1 MHIGAQSTLNDDS
14 HPDTTSREDDGESV
28 TDVASQ
34 QTAISDG
41 RGWHHPVVVSTPRG
55 IRLPATSSRKPPL
68 AIMSTV
74 EQQLDDL
81 QATITSE
88 LPNDISVSS
97 VKYEGPE
104 LVIYTR
110 DPKKFARKGDLVRKL
125 ASKLRKRI
133 TIRPDPGVLSP
144 PTEARAEIESVIPEE
159 AGVTDLDFHVDTG
172 EVVIEAEKPGMVIG
186 RHGSTLRE
194 ITKSVGWTPEV
205 VRTPPIESS
214 TVSNVRNFLKQERD
228 DRRNILERVGRQI
241 HREEMSDD
249 EWVRI
254 TTLGCCREVGR
265 AAFILST
272 PETRILID
280 CGDKPGADGEVPYL
294 QVPEALGAGAQ
305 TIDAV
310 VLTHAHLD
318 HSAFIPLLFKYGY
331 DGPIYCTEP
340 TRDLMGLLTLDYLDV
355 AAKEGRTPPYES
367 EMVREAIKHCIPLE
381 YGDVTD
387 IAPDVKL
394 TFHNAGHILGSA
406 VSHFH
411 IGDGLYNVCFSGD
424 IHYKDTRLFNG
435 ATNDFPRVETLV
447 LESTYGGRNDYQ
459 TDQEDSERKLKEVIK
474 QTADRGGK
482 VVIPAFAVG
491 RSQEIMLVIE
501 EAMRNGDI
509 PEMPVHLDGMI
520 WEATAIHTTYPEYL
534 RDDLRDRIF
543 HDDEN
548 PFLAEQFN
556 HIDEGEDEREEVA
569 SGGPC
574 IVLSTSGMV
583 TGGPIMSWLSHV
595 GPDPDS
601 TLLFV
606 GYQAQGTLG
615 RRIQN
620 GWDEIPT
627 SEVGSRGRNGNG
639 GGRGTLQLNMHVETV
654 DGFSGHADRAGLENF
669 VRTMN
674 PRPEKVLCVHGDER
688 STQDLSSALY
698 HEFNMRTFAP
708 KNLET
713 FRFR

>member
-1 MHIGAQSTLNDDS
+1 MSRVDDRLEEI
-14 HPDTTSREDDGESV
+14 RESI
-28 TDVASQ
+28 TDEV
-34 QTAISDG
+34 
-41 RGWHHPVVVSTPRG
+41 
-55 IRLPATSSRKPPL
+55 
-68 AIMSTV
+68 
-74 EQQLDDL
+74 
-81 QATITSE
+81 
-88 LPNDISVSS
+88 PNDITITEVT
-97 VKYEGPE
+97 YEGPE

-110 DPKKFARKGDLVRKL
+110 NPRTFAENGDLVRTL

-133 TIRPDPGVLSP
+133 TVRPDPDVLSP
-144 PTEARAEIESVIPEE
+144 PTEAREEILAVIPEDAE
-159 AGVTDLDFHVDTG
+159 VTDLDFHADTG
-172 EVVIEAEKPGMVIG
+172 EVVIEATKPGMVIG

-194 ITKSVGWTPEV
+194 ITQKVGWTPEV
-205 VRTPPIESS
+205 VRTPPIESA
-214 TVSNVRNFLKQERD
+214 TVDNVRNFLKQERE
-228 DRRNILERVGRQI
+228 DRRDILERIGRQI
-241 HREEMSDD
+241 HREEMADD

-272 PETRILID
+272 PETRVLID
-280 CGDKPGADGEVPYL
+280 CGDKPGAEGEVPYL
-294 QVPEALGAGAQ
+294 QVPEALGSGANSL
-305 TIDAV
+305 DAV

-318 HSAFIPLLFKYGY
+318 HSALIPLLFKYGY

-355 AAKEGRTPPYES
+355 AAKEGRAPPYES
-367 EMVREAIKHCIPLE
+367 AQVREAIKHSITLE

-387 IAPDVKL
+387 IAPDIKL

-411 IGDGLYNVCFSGD
+411 IGDGLYNVAFSGD
-424 IHYKDTRLFNG
+424 IHYEDTRLFNG
-435 ATNDFPRVETLV
+435 AVNDFPRVETLV

-459 TDQEDSERKLKEVIK
+459 TDQEDSERKLKKIIRE
-474 QTADRGGK
+474 TTTEGGK
-482 VVIPAFAVG
+482 VLIPAFAVG
-491 RSQEIMLVIE
+491 RSQEIMLVLE

-509 PEMPVHLDGMI
+509 PTVPVHLDGMI
-520 WEATAIHTTYPEYL
+520 WEATAIHSTYPEYL

-543 HDDEN
+543 HEDKN

-556 HIDEGEDEREEVA
+556 HIDGGEEERQDVTD
-569 SGGPC
+569 GGPC
-574 IVLSTSGMV
+574 IILSTSGMV
-583 TGGPIMSWLSHV
+583 EGGPIMSWLEHL
-595 GPDPDS
+595 GTDAES
-601 TLLFV
+601 TMAFV

-620 GWDEIPT
+620 GWDEIP
-627 SEVGSRGRNGNG
+627 VGNG
-639 GGRGTLQLNMHVETV
+639 GRGRGNTLNLEMNVETV
-654 DGFSGHADRAGLENF
+654 DGFSGHADRQGLENF

-674 PRPEKVLCVHGDER
+674 PRPEKVLCVHGDES

-713 FRFR
+713 FRFV

>member
-1 MHIGAQSTLNDDS
+1 MS
-14 HPDTTSREDDGESV
+14 SV
-28 TDVASQ
+28 D
-34 QTAISDG
+34 
-41 RGWHHPVVVSTPRG
+41 
-55 IRLPATSSRKPPL
+55 
-68 AIMSTV
+68 
-74 EQQLDDL
+74 QQLEEL
-81 QATITSE
+81 RAEITSE
-88 LPNDISVSS
+88 IPNDISVSA

-104 LVIYTR
+104 LVVYTR
-110 DPKKFARKGDLVRKL
+110 DPKKFAQQGDLIRKL

-133 TIRPDPGVLSP
+133 TVRPDPDVLSP
-144 PTEARAEIESVIPEE
+144 PESAREKVMNVIPEE
-159 AGVTDLDFHVDTG
+159 AGVTDLDFHADTG
-172 EVVIEAEKPGMVIG
+172 EVVIEAQKPGMVIG

-194 ITKSVGWTPEV
+194 ITQQVGWTPEV

-214 TVSNVRNFLKQERD
+214 TVSNVRNFLKQEREE
-228 DRRNILERVGRQI
+228 RRDILERVGRQI
-241 HREEMSDD
+241 HREEMSND

-265 AAFILST
+265 ASFILST

-280 CGDKPGADGEVPYL
+280 CGDKPGAEDEVPYL
-294 QVPEALGAGAQ
+294 HVPEATPLNS
-305 TIDAV
+305 IDAV

-318 HSAFIPLLFKYGY
+318 HSALVPLLYKYGY
-331 DGPIYCTEP
+331 DGPIYTTEP
-340 TRDLMGLLTLDYLDV
+340 SRDLMGLLTLDYLDV

-367 EMVREAIKHCIPLE
+367 EMVREAIKHTIPLE

-411 IGDGLYNVCFSGD
+411 IGDGLYNVAFSGD
-424 IHYKDTRLFNG
+424 IHYQDTRLFNG
-435 ATNDFPRVETLV
+435 AVNDFPRVETLV
-447 LESTYGGRNDYQ
+447 MESTYGGRNDYQ
-459 TDQEDSERKLKEVIK
+459 TDQEDSEQKLIDVINK
-474 QTADRGGK
+474 THDKGGK
-482 VVIPAFAVG
+482 VLIPAFAVG
-491 RSQEIMLVIE
+491 RSQEIMLVLE

-543 HDDEN
+543 HEDEN
-548 PFLAEQFN
+548 PFLAEEFN
-556 HIDEGEDEREEVA
+556 HIDGGEDERQDVA
-569 SGGPC
+569 DGGPC
-574 IVLSTSGMV
+574 IILSTSGMV
-583 TGGPIMSWLSHV
+583 TGGPIMSWLRHIGSDEKSRLV
-595 GPDPDS
+595 
-601 TLLFV
+601 FV

-620 GWDEIPT
+620 GWDEIP
-627 SEVGSRGRNGNG
+627 VNGRNG
-639 GGRGTLQLNMHVETV
+639 GGRSDTMKMKMDVETV
-654 DGFSGHADRAGLENF
+654 DGFSGHADRQGLMDF

-674 PRPEKVLCVHGDER
+674 PRPEKVLCVHGDE
-688 STQDLSSALY
+688 SSVQDLSSALY

-713 FRFR
+713 FRFK

>member
-1 MHIGAQSTLNDDS
+1 MSQVDTQLEELKSEIEEEVPSTIS
-14 HPDTTSREDDGESV
+14 I
-28 TDVASQ
+28 TD
-34 QTAISDG
+34 
-41 RGWHHPVVVSTPRG
+41 
-55 IRLPATSSRKPPL
+55 
-68 AIMSTV
+68 
-74 EQQLDDL
+74 
-81 QATITSE
+81 
-88 LPNDISVSS
+88 

-104 LVIYTR
+104 LVVYTR
-110 DPKKFARKGDLVRKL
+110 DPKEFAGDGNLVRNL

-133 TIRPDPGVLSP
+133 TVRPDPEVLSSP
-144 PTEARAEIESVIPEE
+144 ETARQNVLDVIPEE
-159 AGVTDLDFHVDTG
+159 AGVSELDFHEDTG

-194 ITKSVGWTPEV
+194 ITQKVGWTPEV

-228 DRRNILERVGRQI
+228 ERRDILERVGRQI
-241 HREEMSDD
+241 HREEMGR
-249 EWVRI
+249 EQWVRI

-265 AAFILST
+265 AAFILNT
-272 PETRILID
+272 AETRVLVD
-280 CGDKPGADGEVPYL
+280 CGDKPGAEGEVPYL

-305 TIDAV
+305 NLDAV

-318 HSAFIPLLFKYGY
+318 HSALIPLLFKYGY

-355 AAKEGRTPPYES
+355 ASKEGRTPPYES
-367 EMVREAIKHCIPLE
+367 EQVREAIKHCIPLE

-387 IAPDVKL
+387 IAPDLKL

-424 IHYKDTRLFNG
+424 IHYEDTRLFNG
-435 ATNDFPRVETLV
+435 AVNDFPRVETLV
-447 LESTYGGRNDYQ
+447 MESTYGGRNDYQ
-459 TDQEDSERKLKEVIK
+459 TDQADSENALVEAINEVH
-474 QTADRGGK
+474 DDGGK
-482 VVIPAFAVG
+482 VLIPAFAVG

-501 EAMRNGDI
+501 EAMRSGKI

-548 PFLAEQFN
+548 PFLADQFN
-556 HIDEGEDEREEVA
+556 HIDGGEDERQEVVD
-569 SGGPC
+569 GGPA
-574 IVLSTSGMV
+574 IILSTSGMV
-583 TGGPIMSWLSHV
+583 TGGPIMSWLRHLGS
-595 GPDPDS
+595 DEDS
-601 TLLFV
+601 QLTFV

-620 GWDEIPT
+620 GWDEIPVSGFGNDRSGRT
-627 SEVGSRGRNGNG
+627 S
-639 GGRGTLQLNMHVETV
+639 TLTLEMGVQTV
-654 DGFSGHADRAGLENF
+654 DGFSGHADREGLMNF
-669 VRTMN
+669 VRNMS
-674 PRPEKVLCVHGDER
+674 PRPEKVLCVHGDE
-688 STQDLSSALY
+688 SSVQDFSSALY

-713 FRFR
+713 FRFK

>member
-1 MHIGAQSTLNDDS
+1 
-14 HPDTTSREDDGESV
+14 
-28 TDVASQ
+28 
-34 QTAISDG
+34 
-41 RGWHHPVVVSTPRG
+41 
-55 IRLPATSSRKPPL
+55 
-68 AIMSTV
+68 MSTV
-74 EQQLDDL
+74 EQQLDEL
-81 QATITSE
+81 KATITDE
-88 LPNDISVSS
+88 LPGDVSISS

-104 LVIYTR
+104 LVVYTR
-110 DPKKFARKGDLVRKL
+110 DPKAFAEQGDLVRKL

-133 TIRPDPGVLSP
+133 TIRPDPSVLSRP
-144 PTEARAEIESVIPEE
+144 DTARAEIMEVIPEE

-172 EVVIEAEKPGMVIG
+172 EVIIEAQKPGMVIG

-194 ITKSVGWTPEV
+194 ITKTVGWTPEV

-228 DRRNILERVGRQI
+228 ERRDILERVGRQI

-265 AAFILST
+265 ASFILST

-280 CGDKPGADGEVPYL
+280 CGDKPGAEGEVPYL
-294 QVPEALGAGAQ
+294 HVPEALGSGPQ
-305 TIDAV
+305 TLDAV

-318 HSAFIPLLFKYGY
+318 HSALIPLLFKYGY

-367 EMVREAIKHCIPLE
+367 EMVREAIKHTIPLE
-381 YGDVTD
+381 YSDVTD

-394 TFHNAGHILGSA
+394 TYHNAGHILGSA

-411 IGDGLYNVCFSGD
+411 IGDGLYNVAFSGD
-424 IHYKDTRLFNG
+424 IHYEDTRLFNG

-459 TDQEDSERKLKEVIK
+459 TDQKDSEEKLIEIINETHD
-474 QTADRGGK
+474 QGGK
-482 VVIPAFAVG
+482 VLIPAFAVG
-491 RSQEIMLVIE
+491 RSQEIMLVLE
-501 EAMRNGDI
+501 KAMREGEI
-509 PEMPVHLDGMI
+509 PSMPVHLDGMI

-543 HDDEN
+543 HEDEN
-548 PFLAEQFN
+548 PFLAEEFN
-556 HIDEGEDEREEVA
+556 HIDAGEEERQEVA
-569 SGGPC
+569 DGGPA
-574 IVLSTSGMV
+574 IILSTSGMI
-583 TGGPIMSWLSHV
+583 TGGPIMSWLGHI

-601 TLLFV
+601 NLVFV

-620 GWDEIPT
+620 GWDEIPMND
-627 SEVGSRGRNGNG
+627 RNGNG
-639 GGRGTLQLNMHVETV
+639 GRGTLSLNMGVKTV
-654 DGFSGHADRAGLENF
+654 DGFSGHADRAGLMNF
-669 VRTMN
+669 VKTMN

-713 FRFR
+713 FRFL

>member
-1 MHIGAQSTLNDDS
+1 MSTVDQQLEELQDQITNEIP
-14 HPDTTSREDDGESV
+14 PDISV
-28 TDVASQ
+28 TD
-34 QTAISDG
+34 
-41 RGWHHPVVVSTPRG
+41 
-55 IRLPATSSRKPPL
+55 
-68 AIMSTV
+68 
-74 EQQLDDL
+74 
-81 QATITSE
+81 
-88 LPNDISVSS
+88 

-104 LVIYTR
+104 LVVYTR
-110 DPKKFARKGDLVRKL
+110 DPKQFAQDGDLVRRL

-133 TIRPDPGVLSP
+133 TVRPDPAVLSRP
-144 PTEARAEIESVIPEE
+144 ETAREKILNVIPDD
-159 AGVTDLDFHVDTG
+159 AGVTDLDFHEDTG

-194 ITKSVGWTPEV
+194 IPEAAGWTPEV

-214 TVSNVRNFLKQERD
+214 TVSNVRNFLKSERD
-228 DRRNILERVGRQI
+228 DRRDILEKVGRQI

-249 EWVRI
+249 EYVRI

-265 AAFILST
+265 ASFILST
-272 PETRILID
+272 PETRILVD
-280 CGDKPGADGEVPYL
+280 CGDKPGSEDEVPYL
-294 QVPEALGAGAQ
+294 QVQEALGAGANS
-305 TIDAV
+305 IDAV

-331 DGPIYCTEP
+331 DGPIYTTEP

-355 AAKEGRTPPYES
+355 AAKEGRTPPYDS

-411 IGDGLYNVCFSGD
+411 IGDGLYNVAFSGD
-424 IHYKDTRLFNG
+424 IHYDDTRLFNG
-435 ATNDFPRVETLV
+435 AVNDFPRVETLV

-459 TDQEDSERKLKEVIK
+459 TDQEDSEEKLKRVINE
-474 QTADRGGK
+474 TYEDGGK
-482 VVIPAFAVG
+482 VLIPAFAVG
-491 RSQEIMLVIE
+491 RSQEMMLVLE
-501 EAMRNGDI
+501 EAMREGDI
-509 PEMPVHLDGMI
+509 PEMPIHLDGMI

-543 HDDEN
+543 HEDEN
-548 PFLAEQFN
+548 PFLAPQFN
-556 HIDEGEDEREEVA
+556 HIDGGEEERQEVA
-569 SGGPC
+569 DGEEC
-574 IVLSTSGMV
+574 IILSTSGMV
-583 TGGPIMSWLSHV
+583 EGGPIMSWIQHI
-595 GPDPDS
+595 GPDPNS
-601 TLLFV
+601 TMTFV

-615 RRIQN
+615 RRIQS
-620 GWDEIPT
+620 GWDEIPMPD
-627 SEVGSRGRNGNG
+627 SRGS
-639 GGRGTLQLNMHVETV
+639 GRTERLQLEMDTETV
-654 DGFSGHADRAGLENF
+654 DGFSGHADRQGLEDF

-674 PRPEKVLCVHGDER
+674 PRPEKVLCVHGDES

-698 HEFNMRTFAP
+698 HDYNMRTFAP

-713 FRFR
+713 FRFV

>member
-1 MHIGAQSTLNDDS
+1 MRS
-14 HPDTTSREDDGESV
+14 E
-28 TDVASQ
+28 
-34 QTAISDG
+34 
-41 RGWHHPVVVSTPRG
+41 
-55 IRLPATSSRKPPL
+55 
-68 AIMSTV
+68 V
-74 EQQLDDL
+74 EQEVPGDI
-81 QATITSE
+81 TITE
-88 LPNDISVSS
+88 VT
-97 VKYEGPE
+97 YEGPE

-110 DPKKFARKGDLVRKL
+110 DPKKFAQDGDLVRRL

-133 TIRPDPGVLSP
+133 TVRPDPSSLAP
-144 PTEARAEIESVIPEE
+144 PESAREEIKRIIPEE
-159 AGVTDLDFHVDTG
+159 AGVADLDFHADTG

-194 ITKSVGWTPEV
+194 ITQQVGWTPEV

-228 DRRNILERVGRQI
+228 ERRDILERIGRQI

-280 CGDKPGADGEVPYL
+280 CGDKPGAPDDVPYL
-294 QVPEALGAGAQ
+294 QVPEALGAGAS
-305 TIDAV
+305 TLDAV

-318 HSAFIPLLFKYGY
+318 HSALIPLLFKYGY
-331 DGPIYCTEP
+331 DGPIYTTEP
-340 TRDLMGLLTLDYLDV
+340 TRDLMGLLQLDYLDV
-355 AAKEGRTPPYES
+355 AAKEGRAPPYES
-367 EMVREAIKHCIPLE
+367 EMVREAIKHTVPLE

-387 IAPDVKL
+387 IAPDIKL
-394 TFHNAGHILGSA
+394 TLHNAGHILGS
-406 VSHFH
+406 SICHFH
-411 IGDGLYNVCFSGD
+411 VGDGLYNVAFSGD
-424 IHYKDTRLFNG
+424 IHYEDTRLFNG
-435 ATNDFPRVETLV
+435 AVNEFPRVETLV

-459 TDQEDSERKLKEVIK
+459 TDQEDSERKLKHIIRNTIER
-474 QTADRGGK
+474 DGK
-482 VVIPAFAVG
+482 VLIPAFAVG
-491 RSQEIMLVIE
+491 RSQEIMLVLE
-501 EAMRNGDI
+501 EAMREGEI
-509 PEMPVHLDGMI
+509 PTVPVHLDGMI
-520 WEATAIHTTYPEYL
+520 WEATAIHSTYPEYL

-556 HIDEGEDEREEVA
+556 HIDEGEDERRDVA
-569 SGGPC
+569 DGGAS

-583 TGGPIMSWLSHV
+583 EGGPIMSWLEHLGKDS
-595 GPDPDS
+595 DS
-601 TLLFV
+601 TLTFV

-615 RRIQN
+615 RAIQS
-620 GWDEIPT
+620 GREEIPFGNDRT
-627 SEVGSRGRNGNG
+627 GRSK
-639 GGRGTLQLNMHVETV
+639 TLTLRMDVETV
-654 DGFSGHADRAGLENF
+654 DGFSGHADRQGLENF

-674 PRPEKVLCVHGDER
+674 PRPEKVLCVHGDES

-698 HEFNMRTFAP
+698 HDYNMRTFAP

-713 FRFR
+713 FRFL